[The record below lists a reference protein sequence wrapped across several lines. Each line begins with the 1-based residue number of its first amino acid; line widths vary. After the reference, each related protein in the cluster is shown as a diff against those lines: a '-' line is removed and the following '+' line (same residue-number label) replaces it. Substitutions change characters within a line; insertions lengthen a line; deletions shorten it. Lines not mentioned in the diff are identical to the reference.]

1 MLGSQFR
8 LCSAGR
14 VGGEGSGGL
23 RAGWGRA
30 LPSRRWDACFW
41 SFFVAENGFY
51 LEINI
56 NTYFGNGTI
65 AQPWYK
71 PAIFRYG

>member
-41 SFFVAENGFY
+41 SFFVSFGF
-51 LEINI
+51 LRGFSSGEVL
-56 NTYFGNGTI
+56 GVG
-65 AQPWYK
+65 K
-71 PAIFRYG
+71 GGGVGGV

>member
-23 RAGWGRA
+23 WAGWGRA

-41 SFFVAENGFY
+41 SFFFVSFGF
-51 LEINI
+51 LRGFSSGEVL
-56 NTYFGNGTI
+56 GVGKGGGVGGV
-65 AQPWYK
+65 Q
-71 PAIFRYG
+71 GG